1 MKTSAGRLKGII
13 IAEQWLRGSATQ
25 GQEVTNGYHWV
36 NTATAMAH
44 IDVEPIGKGSVFKHL
59 MCILKQVGFT
69 SVSACMLITA
79 R

>member
-1 MKTSAGRLKGII
+1 MKTCAARLKGI
-13 IAEQWLRGSATQ
+13 IAEQWLWGSATQ
-25 GQEVTNGYHWV
+25 GQEVTNGCYWV
-36 NTATAMAH
+36 NTATATAH
-44 IDVEPIGKGSVFKHL
+44 IDVERIGKGSVFKHV